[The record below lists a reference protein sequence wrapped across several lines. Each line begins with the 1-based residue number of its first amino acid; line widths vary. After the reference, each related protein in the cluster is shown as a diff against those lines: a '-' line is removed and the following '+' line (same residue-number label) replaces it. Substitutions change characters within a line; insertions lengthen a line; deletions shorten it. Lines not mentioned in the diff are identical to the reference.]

1 MRSLICSRELCAGPM
16 WFCPIRQSCISL
28 FTRGVAV
35 PRPSYAPQAIDRS
48 STARIA
54 CNAHKIYGSAKAC
67 KLIRPSMSSDGHK
80 PVIERQMSDSREI
93 PSRTVVLKDPSELP
107 SCYSTTP
114 GGTLY
119 STTPGGNIRAG
130 ECGRGLLSM
139 QTRCKQLVIAV
150 YHFVCVSFSVNK
162 IV

>member
-1 MRSLICSRELCAGPM
+1 
-16 WFCPIRQSCISL
+16 
-28 FTRGVAV
+28 
-35 PRPSYAPQAIDRS
+35 
-48 STARIA
+48 
-54 CNAHKIYGSAKAC
+54 
-67 KLIRPSMSSDGHK
+67 MSSDGHK

-130 ECGRGLLSM
+130 VCGRGLLSM

-150 YHFVCVSFSVNK
+150 YHFVCVLFSVNK